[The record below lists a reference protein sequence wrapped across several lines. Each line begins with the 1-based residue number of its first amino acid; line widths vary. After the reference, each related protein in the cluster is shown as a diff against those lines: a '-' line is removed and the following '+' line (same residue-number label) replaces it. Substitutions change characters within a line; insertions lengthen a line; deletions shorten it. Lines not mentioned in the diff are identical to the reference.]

1 MVVVFS
7 FLSHHHSPS
16 HVLCCAEWNRP
27 PLCRAEGGLR
37 GNGAIV
43 CCSLTAGGGVAGADV
58 AVDIVVCRS
67 VRLARAVWAVR
78 GAWCVVHGGGGG
90 GGSACMYCAC
100 VLQVDM

>member
-1 MVVVFS
+1 M
-7 FLSHHHSPS
+7 
-16 HVLCCAEWNRP
+16 CCAVQSGTGLRW
-27 PLCRAEGGLR
+27 CRAEGGLG

-58 AVDIVVCRS
+58 AVDVVCRS
-67 VRLARAVWAVR
+67 VRLTRAVWAVR